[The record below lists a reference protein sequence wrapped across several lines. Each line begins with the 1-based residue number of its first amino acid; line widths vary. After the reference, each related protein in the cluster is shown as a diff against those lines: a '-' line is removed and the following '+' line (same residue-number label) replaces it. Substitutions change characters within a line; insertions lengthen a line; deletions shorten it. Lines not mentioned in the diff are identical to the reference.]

1 MRLRIDLSYDGTD
14 FRGWASQPGLR
25 TVQTQL
31 TEALQT
37 SLRVPRVHLV
47 CAGRT
52 DAGVHARAQVG
63 HLDLEPD
70 GEVPDSLARRVDGMG
85 RMTGIGGTSHGA
97 AAGAHAQFLGARPET
112 SHQIAS
118 TG

>member
-1 MRLRIDLSYDGTD
+1 
-14 FRGWASQPGLR
+14 
-25 TVQTQL
+25 
-31 TEALQT
+31 
-37 SLRVPRVHLV
+37 
-47 CAGRT
+47 
-52 DAGVHARAQVG
+52 
-63 HLDLEPD
+63 
-70 GEVPDSLARRVDGMG
+70 MG

>member
-1 MRLRIDLSYDGTD
+1 LREAGLDP
-14 FRGWASQPGLR
+14 RGLWEG
-25 TVQTQL
+25 
-31 TEALQT
+31 
-37 SLRVPRVHLV
+37 
-47 CAGRT
+47 
-52 DAGVHARAQVG
+52 ARQG
-63 HLDLEPD
+63 LDLTPKA
-70 GEVPDSLARRVDGMG
+70 GTGARRVDGMG